1 MKKTIITFA
10 AILMMATAFAGTPND
25 KVLKVF
31 NATFISPQDV
41 TWYDHE
47 DYYDV
52 SFLQSGIRSTVK
64 YDKEGNFMSSIR
76 YYGEQNLPIN
86 IVFQLKKKFADKK
99 VFGVTEMTNAD
110 EVNYYV
116 KLEDD
121 KNWITVKVSGNGQM
135 TSIEKYKKA

>member
-1 MKKTIITFA
+1 MI
-10 AILMMATAFAGTPND
+10 TAFAATPND

-31 NATFISPQDV
+31 NATFTSPQEV

-52 SFLQSGIRSTVK
+52 SFVQGGIRSTVK

-76 YYGEQNLPIN
+76 YYAEQNLPIN
-86 IVFQLKKKFADKK
+86 IVCQLKKKFADKK
-99 VFGVTEMTNAD
+99 VFGVTEMTNSE

-116 KLEDD
+116 KLEEGCCRCR
-121 KNWITVKVSGNGQM
+121 S
-135 TSIEKYKKA
+135 EA